1 MDAIEELKRL
11 ESETSET
18 SRKIEEA
25 ISKLENEKREALK
38 SLNEIDK
45 MLPHH
50 LALSY
55 LGELP
60 KGEIETL
67 RARRFELQGFI
78 NGSFPLA
85 REGLENMRRM
95 GHPKD
100 ANKRARIRVLRNQ
113 LAAYE
118 ENREKLARDL
128 RSRTQARKADLLKS
142 AEQLGLTEE
151 AEAFLKGL
159 EEETM
164 EHEPDKMHRITKGG
178 IV

>member
-1 MDAIEELKRL
+1 
-11 ESETSET
+11 
-18 SRKIEEA
+18 
-25 ISKLENEKREALK
+25 
-38 SLNEIDK
+38 
-45 MLPHH
+45 
-50 LALSY
+50 
-55 LGELP
+55 
-60 KGEIETL
+60 
-67 RARRFELQGFI
+67 
-78 NGSFPLA
+78 
-85 REGLENMRRM
+85 MRRM

-151 AEAFLKGL
+151 AEAFLKML
-159 EEETM
+159 EEEAM